1 MDSAPGPDAFVPGR
15 NEAPEMVAAV
25 RGLGKIHGPG
35 CSECRPRTGPDRSTN
50 ICSRC
55 GSVVALLDVSFD
67 LRAGEILGIVGE
79 SGCGKSTLVQCVY
92 FDVEATEGELHLAG
106 RDATEN
112 AFHLPRST
120 QRKIRGTMMGM
131 VYQNPLR
138 GLRMDI
144 SSGANVAEKLLDAG
158 VFDFGRIRKRARD
171 LLTHTEIP
179 PAYIDVPPLALS
191 GGMQQRIQIAK
202 ALANNPPLVLLDEV
216 TSGLDV
222 SVQAR
227 VLDLVRQLQR
237 ESGISMIVVS
247 HDMGVIRLLADRT
260 LVLKNGRIVEQGI
273 TDQILED
280 PQHPYSQLLVH
291 STL

>member
-1 MDSAPGPDAFVPGR
+1 MDSDVLLEARGIGR
-15 NEAPEMVAAV
+15 QY
-25 RGLGKIHGPG
+25 GPG
-35 CSECRPRTGPDRSTN
+35 CDACRAATGPEQGTN
-50 ICSRC
+50 LCPRC
-55 GSVVALLDVSFD
+55 GTVVALAEVSFD
-67 LRAGEILGIVGE
+67 LHEGEILGIVGE
-79 SGCGKSTLVQCVY
+79 SGSGKSTLVQCLY
-92 FDVEATEGELHLAG
+92 FDVDAADGELRVANEADGANL
-106 RDATEN
+106 
-112 AFHLPRST
+112 FHLPRAHK
-120 QRKIRGTMMGM
+120 RRLRGRLMGM

-144 SSGANVAEKLLDAG
+144 TSGANVAEKLLEAD
-158 VFDFGRIRKRARD
+158 VFHFGRIRARATE
-171 LLTHTEIP
+171 LLETTEIP
-179 PAYIDVPPLALS
+179 ARYIDVFPRSLS
-191 GGMQQRIQIAK
+191 GGTQQRIQIAK

-227 VLDLVRQLQR
+227 VLDLIRELQR
-237 ESGISMIVVS
+237 ERGMSMIVVS

-260 LVLKNGRIVEQGI
+260 LVLKNGRVVERGL

>member
-1 MDSAPGPDAFVPGR
+1 M
-15 NEAPEMVAAV
+15 NEAVLLSA
-25 RGLGKIHGPG
+25 RNIGKTWGSG
-35 CSECRPRTGPDRSTN
+35 CGDCRDRTGPEHGTN
-50 ICSRC
+50 ICPRC
-55 GSVVALLDVSFD
+55 GTVVALRDISFD
-67 LRAGEILGIVGE
+67 LREGEILGIVGE
-79 SGCGKSTLVQCVY
+79 SGSGKSTLVQCIY
-92 FDVEATEGELHLAG
+92 FDQDATEGQLSLGGHKDKENVLRLA
-106 RDATEN
+106 RNEK
-112 AFHLPRST
+112 R
-120 QRKIRGTMMGM
+120 RIRGRFMGM

-144 SSGANVAEKLLDAG
+144 TSGANVAEKLLEAEI
-158 VFDFGRIRKRARD
+158 FHFARIRGRAAE
-171 LLTHTEIP
+171 LLASTEIP
-179 PAYIDVPPLALS
+179 AAYIDTLPRALS

-227 VLDLVRQLQR
+227 VLDLIRELQR
-237 ESGISMIVVS
+237 ERGISMIIVS

-260 LVLKNGRIVEQGI
+260 LVMKNGCVVERGL

>member
-1 MDSAPGPDAFVPGR
+1 MGR
-15 NEAPEMVAAV
+15 AV
-25 RGLGKIHGPG
+25 LAQVVGLGRTWGPG
-35 CSECRPRTGPDRSTN
+35 CPDCRTSTGPGPGTN
-50 ICSRC
+50 VCPRC
-55 GSVVALLDVSFD
+55 GTVVALRDVSFE
-67 LRAGEILGIVGE
+67 LYEGEILGVVGE
-79 SGCGKSTLVQCVY
+79 SGSGKSTLVQCIY
-92 FDVEATEGELHLAG
+92 FDQ
-106 RDATEN
+106 DASQGQVFLKGHEDGGDILG
-112 AFHLPRST
+112 LPRSRK
-120 QRKIRGTMMGM
+120 RKIRSRLMGM

-144 SSGANVAEKLLDAG
+144 TSGANVAEKLLEAE
-158 VFDFGRIRKRARD
+158 VFHFGRIRARAEE
-171 LLTHTEIP
+171 LLATTEIP
-179 PAYIDVPPLALS
+179 AAYIDALPRTLS

-227 VLDLVRQLQR
+227 VLDLIRELQR
-237 ESGISMIVVS
+237 ERGMSMIVVS

-260 LVLKNGRIVEQGI
+260 LVLKNGCVVESGL

>member
-1 MDSAPGPDAFVPGR
+1 MDERVLVSARNIGR
-15 NEAPEMVAAV
+15 TW
-25 RGLGKIHGPG
+25 GPG
-35 CSECRPRTGPDRSTN
+35 CEECHLRTGPEQGTN
-50 ICSRC
+50 ICPRC
-55 GSVVALLDVSFD
+55 GTVIALRDISFE
-67 LRAGEILGIVGE
+67 LHEGEILGIVGE
-79 SGCGKSTLVQCVY
+79 SGSGKSTLVQCIY
-92 FDVEATEGELHLAG
+92 FDMDATGGELFFRGHGDGENVLA
-106 RDATEN
+106 
-112 AFHLPRST
+112 LPRI
-120 QRKIRGTMMGM
+120 QKRRIRGRLMGM

-144 SSGANVAEKLLDAG
+144 TSGANVAEKLLEAD
-158 VFDFGRIRKRARD
+158 VFHFARIRARAAE
-171 LLTHTEIP
+171 LLASTEIP
-179 PAYIDVPPLALS
+179 AVYMDAFPRSLS

-227 VLDLVRQLQR
+227 VLDLIRELQR
-237 ESGISMIVVS
+237 ERGMSMIVVS

-260 LVLKNGRIVEQGI
+260 LVLKNGCVIERGL

>member
-1 MDSAPGPDAFVPGR
+1 MGERVLL
-15 NEAPEMVAAV
+15 EA
-25 RGLGKIHGPG
+25 RGIGKSYGPG
-35 CSECRPRTGPDRSTN
+35 CEACEQATGPERGTN
-50 ICSRC
+50 ICPRC
-55 GSVVALLDVSFD
+55 GTVTALRGVSFD
-67 LRAGEILGIVGE
+67 LREGEILGVVGE
-79 SGCGKSTLVQCVY
+79 SGSGKSTLVQCLY
-92 FDVEATEGELHLAG
+92 FDV
-106 RDATEN
+106 DATHGVLRMGGE
-112 AFHLPRST
+112 AAGVDLITLSRA
-120 QRKIRGTMMGM
+120 QKRKLRARAMGM

-144 SSGANVAEKLLDAG
+144 TSGANVAEKLLEAE
-158 VFDFGRIRKRARD
+158 VFHFRRIRDRASE
-171 LLTHTEIP
+171 LLAGTEIP
-179 PAYIDVPPLALS
+179 AECMDALPRSLS

-227 VLDLVRQLQR
+227 VLDLIRELQR
-237 ESGISMIVVS
+237 ERGMSMIVVS

-260 LVLKNGRIVEQGI
+260 LVLKNGCVVESGL

-280 PQHPYSQLLVH
+280 PQHPYAQLLVH

>member
-1 MDSAPGPDAFVPGR
+1 MGR
-15 NEAPEMVAAV
+15 AV
-25 RGLGKIHGPG
+25 LASIRGLGRTWGPG
-35 CSECRPRTGPDRSTN
+35 CGDCRTSTGPEQGIN
-50 ICSRC
+50 VCPRC
-55 GSVVALLDVSFD
+55 GAVIALRDVSFE
-67 LRAGEILGIVGE
+67 LYEGEILGIVGE
-79 SGCGKSTLVQCVY
+79 SGSGKSTLVQCIY
-92 FDVEATEGELHLAG
+92 FDQDASEGQVFLKGFEDNGNVL
-106 RDATEN
+106 E
-112 AFHLPRST
+112 LPRS
-120 QRKIRGTMMGM
+120 RKRRIRGRLMGM

-144 SSGANVAEKLLDAG
+144 TSGANVAEKLLEAD
-158 VFDFGRIRKRARD
+158 VFHFARIRSRAEE
-171 LLTHTEIP
+171 LLATTEIP
-179 PAYIDVPPLALS
+179 AAYIDALPRTLS

-227 VLDLVRQLQR
+227 VLDLIRELQR
-237 ESGISMIVVS
+237 ERSMSMIVVS

-260 LVLKNGRIVEQGI
+260 LVLKNGCVVESGL

>member
-1 MDSAPGPDAFVPGR
+1 MGEAVLLGVR
-15 NEAPEMVAAV
+15 N
-25 RGLGKIHGPG
+25 LGKTWGPG
-35 CSECRPRTGPDRSTN
+35 CGECASRTGPEQGTN
-50 ICSRC
+50 ICPRC
-55 GSVVALLDVSFD
+55 GSVVALRDISFD
-67 LRAGEILGIVGE
+67 LHEGEILGIVGE
-79 SGCGKSTLVQCVY
+79 SGSGKSTLVQCIY
-92 FDVEATEGELHLAG
+92 FDQETTAGRLFLSGHGEGEDVLGLA
-106 RDATEN
+106 RIVKRRI
-112 AFHLPRST
+112 RS
-120 QRKIRGTMMGM
+120 RLMGM

-144 SSGANVAEKLLDAG
+144 TSGANVAEKLLEAD
-158 VFDFGRIRKRARD
+158 VFNFARIRSRAEE
-171 LLTHTEIP
+171 LLSSTEIP
-179 PAYIDVPPLALS
+179 APYIDALPRELS

-227 VLDLVRQLQR
+227 VLDLIRELQR
-237 ESGISMIVVS
+237 ERAMSMIVVS

-260 LVLKNGRIVEQGI
+260 LVLKNGCVVERGL

>member
-1 MDSAPGPDAFVPGR
+1 VGNGVLLSARGIGKSYGAGCASCADS
-15 NEAPEMVAAV
+15 
-25 RGLGKIHGPG
+25 
-35 CSECRPRTGPDRSTN
+35 TGPDRGVN
-50 ICSRC
+50 ICPKC
-55 GSVVALLDVSFD
+55 GAVVALRDVSFD
-67 LRAGEILGIVGE
+67 LHEGEILGIVGE
-79 SGCGKSTLVQCVY
+79 SGSGKSTLVQCIY
-92 FDVEATEGELHLAG
+92 FDLETTEGDLRLGAAG
-106 RDATEN
+106 SGAN
-112 AFHLPRST
+112 LLLLPRAHK
-120 QRKIRGTMMGM
+120 RRIRGRLMGM

-144 SSGANVAEKLLDAG
+144 TSGANVAEKLLEAE
-158 VFDFGRIRKRARD
+158 VFHFHRIRARAAE
-171 LLTHTEIP
+171 LLASTEIP
-179 PAYIDVPPLALS
+179 DAYMDALPRSLS

-227 VLDLVRQLQR
+227 VLDLIRELQR
-237 ESGISMIVVS
+237 ERGISMIVVS

-260 LVLKNGRIVEQGI
+260 LVLKNGCVVERGL

>member
-1 MDSAPGPDAFVPGR
+1 MNDG
-15 NEAPEMVAAV
+15 M
-25 RGLGKIHGPG
+25 
-35 CSECRPRTGPDRSTN
+35 
-50 ICSRC
+50 
-55 GSVVALLDVSFD
+55 LLDVSGLGKRYGAGCPDCASTTGPDFSTNVCPKCGTVVALDALSFD
-67 LRAGEILGIVGE
+67 LKQGEILGVVGE
-79 SGCGKSTLVQCVY
+79 SGSGKSTLIQCLY
-92 FDVEATEGELHLAG
+92 FDVAPTSGSVFMAGEAEGKDLLA
-106 RDATEN
+106 
-112 AFHLPRST
+112 LPRAH
-120 QRKIRGTMMGM
+120 QRRLRARRMGM

-144 SSGANVAEKLLDAG
+144 TSGANVAEKLLEAG
-158 VFDFGRIRKRARD
+158 TFHFRRIRDRTAE
-171 LLTHTEIP
+171 LLDGTEIP
-179 PAYIDVPPLALS
+179 ARYIDVPPRSLS

-227 VLDLVRQLQR
+227 VLDLIRELQR
-237 ESGISMIVVS
+237 DLGISMIVVS

-260 LVLKNGRIVEQGI
+260 VVLKNGRVVERGL

-280 PQHPYSQLLVH
+280 PRHPYSQLLVH

>member
-1 MDSAPGPDAFVPGR
+1 MHDETVL
-15 NEAPEMVAAV
+15 VAA
-25 RGLGKIHGPG
+25 RNIGKAWGPG
-35 CSECRPRTGPDRSTN
+35 CDECRIRTGPEHGTN
-50 ICSRC
+50 ICPRC
-55 GSVVALLDVSFD
+55 GTVVALRDISFE
-67 LRAGEILGIVGE
+67 LREGEILGIVGE
-79 SGCGKSTLVQCVY
+79 SGSGKSTLVQCIY
-92 FDVEATEGELHLAG
+92 FDLDATEGQLFFRGHEDG
-106 RDATEN
+106 EN
-112 AFHLPRST
+112 VLQLPRI
-120 QRKIRGTMMGM
+120 QKRRIRGRLMGM

-144 SSGANVAEKLLDAG
+144 TSGANVAEKLLEAD
-158 VFDFGRIRKRARD
+158 VFNFARIRARAGE
-171 LLTHTEIP
+171 LLASTEIP
-179 PAYIDVPPLALS
+179 SACMDAFPRTLS

-227 VLDLVRQLQR
+227 VLDLIRELQR
-237 ESGISMIVVS
+237 ERGMSMIVVS

-260 LVLKNGRIVEQGI
+260 LVLKNGRVVERGL

>member
-1 MDSAPGPDAFVPGR
+1 MDERVLVSAR
-15 NEAPEMVAAV
+15 NI
-25 RGLGKIHGPG
+25 GKSWGTG
-35 CSECRPRTGPDRSTN
+35 CEECRIRTGPEQGTN
-50 ICSRC
+50 ICPRC
-55 GSVVALLDVSFD
+55 GTVVALRDISFE
-67 LRAGEILGIVGE
+67 LHEGEILGIVGE
-79 SGCGKSTLVQCVY
+79 SGSGKSTLVQCIY
-92 FDVEATEGELHLAG
+92 FDLDTTDGELSFQG
-106 RDATEN
+106 CEDGEN
-112 AFHLPRST
+112 VLELPRI
-120 QRKIRGTMMGM
+120 QKRRIRGRLMGM

-144 SSGANVAEKLLDAG
+144 TSGANVAEKLLEAD
-158 VFDFGRIRKRARD
+158 VFHFARIRARAAE
-171 LLTHTEIP
+171 LLASTEIP
-179 PAYIDVPPLALS
+179 AAYMDAFPRSLS

-227 VLDLVRQLQR
+227 VLDLIRELQR
-237 ESGISMIVVS
+237 ERGMSMIVVS

-260 LVLKNGRIVEQGI
+260 LVLKNGCVVERGL

>member
-1 MDSAPGPDAFVPGR
+1 MDDAVLLSAR
-15 NEAPEMVAAV
+15 KI
-25 RGLGKIHGPG
+25 GKAYGPG
-35 CSECRPRTGPDRSTN
+35 CGDCRDRTGPDHGTN
-50 ICSRC
+50 ICPLC
-55 GSVVALLDVSFD
+55 GTVVALRDISFD
-67 LRAGEILGIVGE
+67 LREGEILGIVGE
-79 SGCGKSTLVQCVY
+79 SGSGKSTLVQCIY
-92 FDVEATEGELHLAG
+92 FDQDATEGELSLGEHKDKENVLRLA
-106 RDATEN
+106 RNEK
-112 AFHLPRST
+112 R
-120 QRKIRGTMMGM
+120 RIRGRFMGM

-144 SSGANVAEKLLDAG
+144 TSGANVAEKLLEAEI
-158 VFDFGRIRKRARD
+158 FHFARIRARAAE
-171 LLTHTEIP
+171 LLASTEIP
-179 PAYIDVPPLALS
+179 AAYIDTFPRALS

-227 VLDLVRQLQR
+227 VLDLIRELQR
-237 ESGISMIVVS
+237 ERGISMIVVS

-260 LVLKNGRIVEQGI
+260 LVMKNGCVVERGL

>member
-1 MDSAPGPDAFVPGR
+1 MGNGVLLSARGIGKRYGAGCASCADS
-15 NEAPEMVAAV
+15 
-25 RGLGKIHGPG
+25 
-35 CSECRPRTGPDRSTN
+35 TGPDRGVN
-50 ICSRC
+50 ICAKC
-55 GSVVALLDVSFD
+55 GAVVALRDVSFD
-67 LRAGEILGIVGE
+67 LHEGEILGIVGE
-79 SGCGKSTLVQCVY
+79 SGSGKSTLVQCIY
-92 FDVEATEGELHLAG
+92 FDCDATEGDLRLGTAG
-106 RDATEN
+106 NGAN
-112 AFHLPRST
+112 LLLLPRAHK
-120 QRKIRGTMMGM
+120 RRIRGRLMGM

-144 SSGANVAEKLLDAG
+144 TSGANVVEKLLEAE
-158 VFDFGRIRKRARD
+158 VFHFQRIRTRAAE
-171 LLTHTEIP
+171 LLASTEIP
-179 PAYIDVPPLALS
+179 DAYMDALPRALS

-227 VLDLVRQLQR
+227 VLDLIRELQR
-237 ESGISMIVVS
+237 ERGISMIVVS

-260 LVLKNGRIVEQGI
+260 LVLKNGCVVERGL